1 RHLIVKR
8 DLKEKIEFD
17 KHVMVEKSEFREV
30 KSDYN
35 LKVGGKSAVEVTG
48 SSSLKVTGN
57 MIESFNANHSENVTA
72 TYHLKGMNVKIEGM
86 TGMELK
92 VGGSSIVLT
101 PAAIFIMGA
110 PLVNINSGSGPPVAP
125 AAASLVPPVAPS
137 PPDAAADA
145 VPGKDVSSQEK
156 RHKDPTDEE
165 EKDKKSWIEI
175 ELFDEEDNPVP
186 GERYKVTLP
195 DGKTVAEGTLDE
207 KGFARVDGIDPGSCK
222 ITFPNLDKDAWEKA

>member
-1 RHLIVKR
+1 M
-8 DLKEKIEFD
+8 KEKIEFD

-57 MIESFNANHSENVTA
+57 MIESFNANHSENVTG
-72 TYHLKGMNVKIEGM
+72 TYHLKGMNLKLEGA
-86 TGMELK
+86 TGIELK

-101 PAAIFIMGA
+101 PAAIFIAGG
-110 PLVNINSGSGPPVAP
+110 PLVNSNSGSGPPVAP
-125 AAASLVPPVAPS
+125 ASAALVPPAAPS

-145 VPGKDVSSQEK
+145 SPGKDASSQEK
-156 RHKDPTDEE
+156 RHKESTEE
-165 EKDKKSWIEI
+165 ENEKKSWVEI
-175 ELFDEEDNPVP
+175 ELVDEENNPIS
-186 GERYKVTLP
+186 GERYKITLP

-207 KGFARVDGIDPGSCK
+207 NGFARVDGIDPGTCK
-222 ITFPNLDKDAWEKA
+222 ITFPRLDKEAWEKI